1 MSPADLGWVGL
12 ATAEVASIREALAAL
27 RSTTPDR
34 ADEIDQIARRLETLA
49 SPAIT
54 IGVYGGLVQWV
65 SGNPFPIRI
74 VDYDGGEGDLPD
86 RDDEGLPCSIWEE
99 APQLTAASDT

>member
-1 MSPADLGWVGL
+1 MSELIWIGL
-12 ATAEVASIREALAAL
+12 TTAEAESVREALAAL
-27 RSTTPDR
+27 RLAAPGR
-34 ADEIDQIARRLETLA
+34 ADDIAQLTKRLEA
-49 SPAIT
+49 AVSPAIS

-74 VDYDGGEGDLPD
+74 IDYDGDAADLPD

-99 APQLTAASDT
+99 PSDIDLPAPVA